1 MQACEAT
8 TMELFPFSL
17 SVELGHGL
25 LVYSLSVLGQC
36 MSGLRST

>member
-8 TMELFPFSL
+8 TMELFTFSL
-17 SVELGHGL
+17 SVEFGQGL

-36 MSGLRST
+36 MSGLEA